1 MLNLGIRG
9 LESVLRELQ
18 LRVCLSKFLEQ
29 VLELLIECQLIH
41 HNPLNLNLL
50 LDSLHLDSLDLS
62 MSRIKLY
69 LQGILLDLGAGVY
82 RLTLLK
88 ETREDFHGSSFLHFP
103 HFFVVFLLDAPH
115 HSLRA
120 DGLLRLKSFELKRG
134 LLLHARV

>member
-1 MLNLGIRG
+1 
-9 LESVLRELQ
+9 
-18 LRVCLSKFLEQ
+18 
-29 VLELLIECQLIH
+29 
-41 HNPLNLNLL
+41 
-50 LDSLHLDSLDLS
+50 

-88 ETREDFHGSSFLHFP
+88 ETREDFHGRSFLHFP
-103 HFFVVFLLDAPH
+103 QFLVVFLLDAPH